1 MHSVTFGLE
10 LRIPRR
16 LTDRHTHTHTQSNAP
31 DALTQVFCERHHVL
45 RDPGVSEGPVT
56 VYDQACESSY

>member
-16 LTDRHTHTHTQSNAP
+16 LTYTHTHSHAP